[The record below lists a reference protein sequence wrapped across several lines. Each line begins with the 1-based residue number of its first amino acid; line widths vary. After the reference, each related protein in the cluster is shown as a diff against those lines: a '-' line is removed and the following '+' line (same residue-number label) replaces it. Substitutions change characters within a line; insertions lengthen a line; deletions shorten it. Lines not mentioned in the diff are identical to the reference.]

1 VLDAPALDMSIGSV
15 DGSIIC
21 ADLDAPGEEMSHR
34 RSERANGLAAAGV
47 TLALGT
53 VALALAPVAVA
64 PAARVLNVHDEGRLR
79 FVRASGSVVYDEGR
93 VSGTFP
99 GSARVRF
106 LYDGEPRVSAQFTI
120 AGGGGSVT
128 ARGTGTLS
136 SPTSPS
142 PSFRGHM
149 TITGGSGR
157 YAHIRGTGEL
167 FGVYYRRS
175 YGLTVQAVG
184 RLPY

>member
-1 VLDAPALDMSIGSV
+1 
-15 DGSIIC
+15 
-21 ADLDAPGEEMSHR
+21 MSHR
-34 RSERANGLAAAGV
+34 RSTRAHGFAAVGV
-47 TLALGT
+47 TLVLG
-53 VALALAPVAVA
+53 ALALA
-64 PAARVLNVHDEGRLR
+64 AATQAASVLNVHDEGRLR
-79 FVRASGSVVYDEGR
+79 FIHASGSTILDEGR

-106 LYDGEPRVSAQFTI
+106 VYDGEPNVSAQFTI
-120 AGGGGSVT
+120 TGHGGSVT
-128 ARGTGTLS
+128 ARGSGRLS

-149 TITGGSGR
+149 TIVSGSGR
-157 YAHIRGTGEL
+157 YAHIHGSGEL

-184 RLPY
+184 KLPY

>member
-1 VLDAPALDMSIGSV
+1 MSSTH
-15 DGSIIC
+15 S
-21 ADLDAPGEEMSHR
+21 A
-34 RSERANGLAAAGV
+34 RSGGFATTG
-47 TLALGT
+47 
-53 VALALAPVAVA
+53 VALALAALALALAPSPAA
-64 PAARVLNVHDEGRLR
+64 PAARVLDVRDEGRLR
-79 FVRASGSVVYDEGR
+79 FVHASGSVIVDEGR

-99 GSARVRF
+99 GSVRVRF
-106 LYDGEPRVSAQFTI
+106 LYDGEPRVSARFTI
-120 AGGGGSVT
+120 VGRGGSVS

-142 PSFRGHM
+142 PSFRGDM

-157 YAHIRGTGEL
+157 YAHIHGSGQL

-175 YGLTVQAVG
+175 YGLNVQAVG